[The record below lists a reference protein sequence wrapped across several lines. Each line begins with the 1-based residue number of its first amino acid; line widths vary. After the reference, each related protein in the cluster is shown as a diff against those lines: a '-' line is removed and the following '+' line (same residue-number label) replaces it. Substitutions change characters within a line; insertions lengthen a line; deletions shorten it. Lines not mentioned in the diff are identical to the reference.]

1 MNRRLLAVFPAAL
14 VPATIVAAG
23 KLHLPDALF
32 GVIVGAL
39 IGLALVALLAPRRCP
54 PATAG

>member
-14 VPATIVAAG
+14 VPATIIAAG
-23 KLHLPDALF
+23 KLHLPNALF
-32 GVIVGAL
+32 GAIIGVL

-54 PATAG
+54 PSPA